1 MLYPKSPFVLG
12 RTKLALLVIFAL
24 LGACQASWVTVTPDV
39 KNALELTTS
48 GFGFVIL
55 GTARWFPV
63 RIAGNRPSHCRAR
76 SSQGDQYRF
85 SHGRNPVPPHRSRN
99 ASSFRNVATN

>member
-55 GTARWFPV
+55 GLPGGSLCGLLATGRLIAARGA
-63 RIAGNRPSHCRAR
+63 RRAI
-76 SSQGDQYRF
+76 SIG
-85 SHGRNPVPPHRSRN
+85 
-99 ASSFRNVATN
+99 